1 VGTKYEGGNGTVGD
15 YRLGRTLES
24 GVTGEVFEATHEG
37 LAGSCAV
44 KILRAA
50 LTDRIEALPLFRADV
65 EAVAALRHPNV
76 LHVLEVGS
84 RPDVPAFVVTER
96 VDGRSLADRLGA
108 KNRLPLRRAVQIVR
122 GIASGLQAAH
132 HAGVVHGELNPRNVF
147 LASSEGHEHGLV
159 KLLDFG
165 IVRLRSIDEVAS
177 LPVETIRYLSPEQAA
192 GRTDEIDARSDQFA
206 LAAIAYRML
215 SGRDAFPGDSAVSL
229 LYQIVHGQPAREPIA
244 EGGPPVEAVIR
255 QALARDPG
263 LRFDSVGAF
272 AHALTAAAGVDA
284 RPTPPPIELPPP
296 APDATT
302 AVAPAPVPAPAPAV
316 APAAPVPPVQVHVH
330 LPDDGRELFTHPFFE
345 REPQRP
351 RRRRV
356 RVIWLRRRSRGGRV
370 MLLVAGVA
378 LAWLTGALAT
388 GWRPPLAWRQSP
400 LWHQLNLPYAE

>member
-1 VGTKYEGGNGTVGD
+1 VVTKYEGGNGTVGD

-37 LAGSCAV
+37 LAGTCAV
-44 KILRAA
+44 KLLRAA

-76 LHVLEVGS
+76 LQVLEVGS
-84 RPDVPAFVVTER
+84 RPDVPAFVVTEQ
-96 VDGRSLADRLGA
+96 VEGRSLADRLGA

-132 HAGVVHGELNPRNVF
+132 HAGVIHGELNPRNVF
-147 LASSEGHEHGLV
+147 LASSEGYEHGLV

-165 IVRLRSIDEVAS
+165 ISRLRSVDTVPS

-192 GRTDEIDARSDQFA
+192 GRTDEVDTRSDQFA

-215 SGRDAFPGDSAVSL
+215 SGRDAFPGDSSVSL
-229 LYQIVHGQPAREPIA
+229 LYQIVHGQPAKEPIA

-255 QALARDPG
+255 QALARDRR

-296 APDATT
+296 APDTVT
-302 AVAPAPVPAPAPAV
+302 AVAPPLAAPAPPV
-316 APAAPVPPVQVHVH
+316 APVVPPVQVHVH
-330 LPDDGRELFTHPFFE
+330 LPDDGRDLFTHPFFE
-345 REPQRP
+345 RERP

-356 RVIWLRRRSRGGRV
+356 RVVWLRRRSSAGLV
-370 MLLVAGVA
+370 LLFLAGVG
-378 LAWLTGALAT
+378 LATAMGALAL

-400 LWHQLNLPYAE
+400 LWHQLKLPYAE